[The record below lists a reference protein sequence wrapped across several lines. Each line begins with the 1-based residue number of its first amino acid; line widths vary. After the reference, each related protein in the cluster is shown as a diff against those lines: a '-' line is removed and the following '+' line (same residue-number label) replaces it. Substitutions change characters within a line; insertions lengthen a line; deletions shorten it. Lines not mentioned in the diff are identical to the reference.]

1 MFPMKK
7 SLLLLFFFGTISL
20 SFCEQKRDAEEEE
33 GSENGAEDIK
43 LNRVVKCSY
52 RLGSPDSRCN

>member
-1 MFPMKK
+1 MFTLKK
-7 SLLLLFFFGTISL
+7 SLLLLFFLGTISL
-20 SFCEQKRDAEEEE
+20 SLCEQERDADEEE
-33 GSENGAEDIK
+33 GSENGAVDIK

>member
-7 SLLLLFFFGTISL
+7 SLLLLFFFGPISL
-20 SFCEQKRDAEEEE
+20 SFCDQKKNADKKKE
-33 GSENGAEDIK
+33 SKNGGEDIK

-52 RLGSPDSRCN
+52 RQGSPDSR

>member
-1 MFPMKK
+1 MFTMKK
-7 SLLLLFFFGTISL
+7 SLLLLFFLGTISL
-20 SFCEQKRDAEEEE
+20 SLCEQERDADEQQ